1 VFVDFFVKDYR
12 WIQSRIGEA
21 LPNNAVF
28 CGTDTNHDPI
38 YVGRFPYA
46 NDMLPAKIIPA
57 EGNAFAAYGRKE
69 VTKESYE
76 VNIYDEDLLFICQ
89 K

>member
-1 VFVDFFVKDYR
+1 VFVDFFKDYR

-21 LPNNAVF
+21 LPKNAVF

-46 NDMLPAKIIPA
+46 NDLLPAKIVPA
-57 EGNAFAAYGRKE
+57 KRNAYAAYDGKE
-69 VTKESYE
+69 VTNESYE
-76 VNIYDEDLLFICQ
+76 VSIMLY
-89 K
+89 